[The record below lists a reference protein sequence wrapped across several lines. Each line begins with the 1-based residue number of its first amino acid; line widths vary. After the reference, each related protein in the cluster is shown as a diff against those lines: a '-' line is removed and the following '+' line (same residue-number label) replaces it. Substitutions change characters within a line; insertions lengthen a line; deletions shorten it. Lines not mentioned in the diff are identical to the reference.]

1 MLHPGAQ
8 RFMTSPVT
16 RHVRKII
23 EAPVADIGYEIVR
36 VSLSGGAR
44 RVLQV
49 MVERADRDEM
59 TVDDC
64 AGVSRLVSTLLD
76 VEDPVDGAYSLEV
89 SSPGIDRPLTRP
101 ADFERFAGFEA
112 RIELAEPQDGRRRL
126 RGRLQGL
133 DEAGAVRLD
142 VDGTRHLVRR
152 DAIRTARLV
161 LTDDLIA
168 ASRRRPVETPNST
181 E

>member
-1 MLHPGAQ
+1 MA
-8 RFMTSPVT
+8 SPVT
-16 RHVRKII
+16 RNVQQII
-23 EAPVADIGYEIVR
+23 EAPIAGIGYDIVR

-49 MVERADRDEM
+49 MVERVDREEM

-64 AGVSRLVSTLLD
+64 AAVSRLVSALLD

-101 ADFERFAGFEA
+101 GDFERFAGFEA
-112 RIELAEPQDGRRRL
+112 RIELVEPLDGRRRL
-126 RGRLQGL
+126 RGRLQGI
-133 DEAGAVRLD
+133 DETGTIRLD
-142 VDGTRHLVRR
+142 VDGMRHLVHHG
-152 DAIRTARLV
+152 AIRTARLV
-161 LTDDLIA
+161 LTDDLVA
-168 ASRRRPVETPNST
+168 AGRRTGAETPNRM